1 MPDPYEPNDPDSLG
15 DRAKSE
21 AKAMAKDGLDHPS
34 TKPVLTGAAIGAV
47 AGALLPGVS
56 LLIGAAAGAGFMF
69 YDRIRK

>member
-1 MPDPYEPNDPDSLG
+1 MTDPYEPNDPESIS
-15 DRAKSE
+15 DRAKRE
-21 AKAMAKDGLDHPS
+21 AAGMAKEGLDHPT